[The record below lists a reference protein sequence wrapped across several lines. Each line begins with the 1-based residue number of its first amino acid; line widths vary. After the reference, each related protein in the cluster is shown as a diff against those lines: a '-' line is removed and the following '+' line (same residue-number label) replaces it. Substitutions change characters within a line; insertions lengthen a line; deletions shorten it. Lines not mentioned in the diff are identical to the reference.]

1 MIFFNNLLSIT
12 PYLLLLAAITFLPGV
27 ILARLLDRSAGLI
40 KNLALAPA
48 LTLGLI
54 TVATLVFRFLPIS
67 WGIIAFT
74 LFSGVIIGLFWSAK
88 LATRKHKSSN
98 PMPLQTNLQVPVRDF
113 KYILLGWLILVIP
126 MLGYADFSRVIQGGD
141 SNYHYNQILWIAKTG
156 DIFPLTA
163 NAGLGGLNPL
173 GWYYPTT
180 WHAYIY
186 LLVDAGASV
195 ILATA
200 AFLILLPLIWLL
212 SISVLTVNISRHTG
226 ITRWAVVAAMLV
238 PLATVRLP
246 HVTTLWPFITALTVV
261 PGVIAFV
268 LEKTPPK
275 KPLLP
280 AYIKVYLGRITVA
293 AVIIIGLTGLHPSVV
308 VVPGLGL
315 FFVTLTLSMQNIRM
329 SFLLKDGKSVAFALT
344 ISFILM
350 GVFLFF
356 IYGPGPQQGQLHR
369 VPNVGWGNP
378 VLKLV
383 SGSGVFVA
391 SPYMLGFITWGIV
404 LLVLPFALFI
414 HVKQR
419 KFLIL
424 AALLSQWLVVMGSLF
439 PLPMFSELTS
449 FYYNVAD
456 RTKFAYAIYLI
467 PVLALALKT
476 LSEKINEKRGQ
487 ETSRLVSAA
496 LIVIVGVPNFAG
508 IMDDLNN
515 ALYPVKGSVR
525 YLANQEEL
533 NLIER
538 LGTELKD
545 TDLLLGDPAA
555 GASLVYTLTGKPVV
569 WKYPNSSSGS
579 EDDLYLQANF
589 YNYRKDPK
597 ICKLINK
604 YGITHF
610 YKDISGSFNGNFTW
624 RLRPGLYAVDT
635 SEDAFELVD
644 KGSTVEVYKITYC
657 QK

>member
-1 MIFFNNLLSIT
+1 MILVNNLLTIT
-12 PYLLLLAAITFLPGV
+12 PYLLLLVVLTFLPGYA
-27 ILARLLDRSAGLI
+27 LTQFFNKRAGFI

-48 LTLGLI
+48 LTLALI
-54 TVATLVFRFLPIS
+54 TVATLVFKYLPLT
-67 WGIIAFT
+67 WGIVGFT
-74 LFSGVIIGLFWSAK
+74 LFVAVFIGIFWLASLRSNNRTSGKLSKNQNGL
-88 LATRKHKSSN
+88 TI
-98 PMPLQTNLQVPVRDF
+98 PITDF
-113 KYILLGWLILVIP
+113 KYILLGWLVLIVP

-141 SNYHYNQILWIAKTG
+141 SNYHYNQVLWIAKTG

-163 NAGLGGLNPL
+163 NAGLGGLNPS

-180 WHAYIY
+180 WHAYVY

-195 ILATA
+195 IVATA
-200 AFLILLPLIWLL
+200 AFLLLLPLIWLI
-212 SISVLTVNISRHTG
+212 SISALTVNLSRHKG

-238 PLATVRLP
+238 PLATVRLA

-261 PGVIAFV
+261 PGVIAYV

-275 KPLLP
+275 KPLVLT
-280 AYIKVYLGRITVA
+280 YLKVYAGRLVA
-293 AVIIIGLTGLHPSVV
+293 AALIIIGLTGLHPSVV
-308 VVPGLGL
+308 VVPGMGL
-315 FFVTLTLSMQNIRM
+315 FFAAVVLGFLNIRY
-329 SFLLKDGKSVAFALT
+329 SFLKQDWKSVVFAVFT
-344 ISFILM
+344 IVFLIGS
-350 GVFLFF
+350 FLFF

-369 VPNVGWGNP
+369 VPNVGWGIP
-378 VLKLV
+378 VMKLA
-383 SGSGVFVA
+383 SGSGVFVTA
-391 SPYMLGFITWGIV
+391 PFMLGFITWGLV
-404 LLVLPFALFI
+404 LLLIPIAIWLHI
-414 HVKQR
+414 KQR
-419 KFLIL
+419 KYLVL

-456 RTKFAYAIYLI
+456 RTKFAYVIYLI
-467 PVLALALKT
+467 PVLALTLQTIFTKT
-476 LSEKINEKRGQ
+476 SERFKVGNSQ
-487 ETSRLVSAA
+487 VVASA
-496 LIVIVGVPNFAG
+496 LIIALGILNFAG
-508 IMDDLNN
+508 TMQDLNN
-515 ALYPVKGSVR
+515 ALYPEKYSVR

-533 NLIER
+533 DLIKR
-538 LGTELKD
+538 LGSELKD

-579 EDDLYLQANF
+579 ADDNYLQANF
-589 YNYRKDPK
+589 YNYREDPK
-597 ICKLINK
+597 VCELINK

-610 YKDISGSFNGNFTW
+610 YKDISGTFNGNFTW